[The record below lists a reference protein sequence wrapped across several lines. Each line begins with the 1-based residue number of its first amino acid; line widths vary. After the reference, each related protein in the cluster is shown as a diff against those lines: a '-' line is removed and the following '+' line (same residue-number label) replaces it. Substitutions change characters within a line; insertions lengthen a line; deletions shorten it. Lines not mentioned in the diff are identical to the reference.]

1 MFPLVRS
8 VTIWTDGSHH
18 IHGLGSVTHPLTDI
32 VFPLVRSVT
41 VWTDGSHVYDRGS
54 VTYLTDIVFP
64 LVRSVTVRTDGS
76 HHTHDHGSVTD
87 LTE

>member
-1 MFPLVRS
+1 MRS
-8 VTIWTDGSHH
+8 VTVSTDGSHYADD
-18 IHGLGSVTHPLTDI
+18 LGSVTYLTDI